1 MYYFAGV
8 GIRQFPTQF
17 SIRYVPNHDTPN
29 DMDEGIKT
37 CCNWGG
43 GGGGGGAGGDHNR
56 SLMQL
61 HN

>member
-43 GGGGGGAGGDHNR
+43 GAGR
-56 SLMQL
+56 EVIIIAR
-61 HN
+61 